1 MRAVLF
7 VCTGNLCRSP
17 MAEGL
22 LRQRLADAGL
32 SASHRVWSAGT
43 WAIDD
48 RPASE
53 HAITVLGE
61 RGIDI
66 SGLIAHTITAAD
78 VAEADLILVMSQ
90 EHARIIRG
98 AWPQYDWK
106 VYLLSEMSGKRK
118 DVQDPYGG
126 PIGEYRKCADI
137 IDGYIERGLSR
148 ILELA

>member
-1 MRAVLF
+1 
-7 VCTGNLCRSP
+7 

-22 LRQRLADAGL
+22 LRHRLAEAGL
-32 SASHRVWSAGT
+32 SGSYRVWSAGT
-43 WAIDD
+43 RAVDD
-48 RPASE
+48 QPASE
-53 HAITVLGE
+53 HAVTVLWE

-66 SGLIAHTITAAD
+66 SGHIAHTISAAD

-106 VYLLSEMSGKRK
+106 VYLLSEMSGKRR
-118 DVQDPYGG
+118 DVKDPYGG
-126 PIGEYRKCADI
+126 PIGGYRKCADI
-137 IDGYIERGLSR
+137 IDGYLERGLSR